1 MSEAGK
7 PLAARLAEEAREA
20 RLREL
25 QPRDAGAALVR
36 TISARER
43 TRTAAAQAL
52 AASFEDEAARAKL
65 EVNFIDYIVQP
76 LWTNIVI
83 RFPESAVCLT
93 NLDVNKKYY
102 LAQLNN
108 G

>member
-1 MSEAGK
+1 MDVSPPTK
-7 PLAARLAEEAREA
+7 PTEQALVQSKKLAEEFKRQVDK
-20 RLREL
+20 EL
-25 QPRDAGAALVR
+25 SLGMEPLPFMAPK
-36 TISARER
+36 
-43 TRTAAAQAL
+43 
-52 AASFEDEAARAKL
+52 DEAARAKL